1 MNNEVSLC
9 MIVKNEEKALPQC
22 LNSINKLV
30 NEIIIID
37 TGSEDKT
44 VEIAKSFGAK
54 VYFFQWNDNFSE
66 ARNESLKYATKDWIL
81 ILDVDDELFEE
92 DQINFKRLINS
103 NLDKN
108 LIYFFE
114 THSYYGTTKDENS
127 VTINLNPRFFKNN
140 EGTHYEGKIHNQ
152 LIYSKE
158 KDSLII
164 NSIKVHHSGYLN
176 DNIKIKNKRQR
187 NISMLM
193 DQIKDDPENY
203 FAYFNLGNEFA
214 ALSDEK
220 SALNYYYKS
229 FEGFDN
235 LNGYSFLLI
244 LKIVIINYNL
254 KNYEDAFKYIDIGL
268 NYYPN
273 FTDLYFMKAL
283 IFKDIN
289 MPTLQIKALET
300 CIDMGEPP
308 STLKC
313 FPGVGTFKA
322 YFELGNVYLNLNDYD
337 MSLSYYLKSLNSK
350 TNFINPLYGIARIL
364 KLKKLLVDNFKKNIE
379 VLVTSYPSPKLI
391 LIDLFYNEGYYQVA
405 LDYILEYEKE
415 YELTEKLLLL
425 KAKALIISKD
435 FASVITLD
443 SNNKKFSSNVHLK
456 FYKIIS
462 LILMDALEAAK
473 NLINTLE
480 LESLDNISVKVFN
493 VYLQFINLLTETSVM
508 QISEIENESDY
519 MSIIIEIL
527 DILLFTDEL
536 DKLKIAVNLLNL
548 INNKFALLELGKLY
562 YKHGYMEVAKN
573 ELLRSIK
580 EFGIYD
586 TESLDILKLI

>member
-1 MNNEVSLC
+1 M
-9 MIVKNEEKALPQC
+9 
-22 LNSINKLV
+22 
-30 NEIIIID
+30 
-37 TGSEDKT
+37 
-44 VEIAKSFGAK
+44 
-54 VYFFQWNDNFSE
+54 
-66 ARNESLKYATKDWIL
+66 
-81 ILDVDDELFEE
+81 
-92 DQINFKRLINS
+92 
-103 NLDKN
+103 
-108 LIYFFE
+108 
-114 THSYYGTTKDENS
+114 
-127 VTINLNPRFFKNN
+127 
-140 EGTHYEGKIHNQ
+140 
-152 LIYSKE
+152 IYSKE

-364 KLKKLLVDNFKKNIE
+364 KLKKLLVDNFKKK
-379 VLVTSYPSPKLI
+379 Y
-391 LIDLFYNEGYYQVA
+391 
-405 LDYILEYEKE
+405 
-415 YELTEKLLLL
+415 
-425 KAKALIISKD
+425 
-435 FASVITLD
+435 
-443 SNNKKFSSNVHLK
+443 
-456 FYKIIS
+456 
-462 LILMDALEAAK
+462 
-473 NLINTLE
+473 
-480 LESLDNISVKVFN
+480 
-493 VYLQFINLLTETSVM
+493 
-508 QISEIENESDY
+508 
-519 MSIIIEIL
+519 
-527 DILLFTDEL
+527 
-536 DKLKIAVNLLNL
+536 
-548 INNKFALLELGKLY
+548 
-562 YKHGYMEVAKN
+562 
-573 ELLRSIK
+573 
-580 EFGIYD
+580 
-586 TESLDILKLI
+586 